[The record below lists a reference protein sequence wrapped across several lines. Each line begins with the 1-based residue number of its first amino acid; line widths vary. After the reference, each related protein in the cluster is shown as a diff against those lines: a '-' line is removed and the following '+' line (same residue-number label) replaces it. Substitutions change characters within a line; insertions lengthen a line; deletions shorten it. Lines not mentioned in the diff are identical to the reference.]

1 MAPLGVRY
9 NVGAMTRSDVQL
21 MLDVKAGDD
30 ASFNLLLQKYRT
42 PLINFLYRM
51 VRDTATAEDL
61 AQEVFLRVYRAR
73 KQYSPS
79 AKFTTWLFRI
89 ATNLALNS
97 VRDNRHRQMDV
108 SIDAPVEEDE
118 APLQLPTREM
128 RIDEHMIERDRAD
141 FIRQAIASLPEKQR
155 VAVLLHKYE
164 EMDYAEIA
172 KILECSESA
181 LKSLLFRAYETLR
194 VQLAP
199 LVVPADG
206 ASRRGRTAIMKKCE
220 EVSKQLVAYL
230 DRRANS
236 AERQEVEEHLAA
248 CRACHE
254 RAEGFRKLWG
264 VLDEVPLVEPSL
276 SFDARI
282 RARIAEE
289 PRPRWFRWLV
299 PQPRLAFSMALLLAL
314 SVWMA
319 RLAAR
324 GESGGD
330 ASSRISKRS
339 RIWASWRITTC

>member
-1 MAPLGVRY
+1 MEHSYALQLYGTAGVRY

-42 PLINFLYRM
+42 PLINFLFRM
-51 VRDTATAEDL
+51 VRDSATAEDL
-61 AQEVFLRVYRAR
+61 AQEVFLRVYRAQ

-118 APLQLPTREM
+118 APLQLPAREM
-128 RIDEHMIERDRAD
+128 RIDEHMIERDRAE
-141 FIRQAIASLPEKQR
+141 FIRQAISSLPEKQR

-199 LVVPADG
+199 LVAQP
-206 ASRRGRTAIMKKCE
+206 
-220 EVSKQLVAYL
+220 VA
-230 DRRANS
+230 RRAG
-236 AERQEVEEHLAA
+236 
-248 CRACHE
+248 
-254 RAEGFRKLWG
+254 EGR
-264 VLDEVPLVEPSL
+264 PS
-276 SFDARI
+276 
-282 RARIAEE
+282 
-289 PRPRWFRWLV
+289 
-299 PQPRLAFSMALLLAL
+299 
-314 SVWMA
+314 
-319 RLAAR
+319 
-324 GESGGD
+324 
-330 ASSRISKRS
+330 
-339 RIWASWRITTC
+339 